1 MINERI
7 DKVLVLAPHTDDGE
21 FGCGGTIAKLLKLGA
36 EVFYIAFS
44 SCEKSVP
51 KGYPSDIL
59 KREVKLAT
67 KKLGIKAEN
76 LFVLDY
82 EVRTFSSH
90 RQEILD
96 DLIKFRNN
104 INPDL
109 VFIPSLNDIHQ
120 DHAAIAIEAVRAF
133 KFVSIL
139 SYELP
144 WNNLKFSNTYF
155 SILSE
160 SDIDLKIEALTEYNS
175 QGHRTYASEEYI
187 KSLGRTRGVQIGK
200 NFAEVFEVVRMIN

>member
-1 MINERI
+1 MSKIK
-7 DKVLVLAPHTDDGE
+7 KVLVLAPHTDDGE
-21 FGCGGTIAKLLKLGA
+21 FGCGGTISKLIKQGVQ
-36 EVFYIAFS
+36 VFYIAFS
-44 SCEKSVP
+44 ACEHSVP
-51 KGYPSDIL
+51 PQFPKEIL
-59 KREVKLAT
+59 KTEVKLAT
-67 KKLGIKAEN
+67 KKLGIKEEN
-76 LFVLDY
+76 LSVLNYD
-82 EVRTFSSH
+82 VRTFSTY

-96 DLIKFRNN
+96 DLIKFRKK

-144 WNNLKFSNTYF
+144 WNNFTFSNTYF

-160 SDIDLKIEALTEYNS
+160 SDINLKIEALTEYKS

-187 KSLGRTRGVQIGK
+187 KSLGRTRGVQIGQE
-200 NFAEVFEVVRMIN
+200 FAEVFEVVRMIN